1 MIFGNERDVGGAFMR
16 IFFKKSLFLIFGIS
30 KRKTR
35 KLTKNLVSMK
45 LILFCNLDLDIS
57 KNSDFRRSLIRR
69 GMIFKIFSI
78 L

>member
-16 IFFKKSLFLIFGIS
+16 IFFKMSLLIFGIS

-35 KLTKNLVSMK
+35 KLTKNLVPMK
-45 LILFCNLDLDIS
+45 LILFCNLDLDIC

-69 GMIFKIFSI
+69 GMIFKIFPI